1 MARVLLGRIAV
12 GASRRLQATARGMLA
27 RTRVRLTRATQLA
40 STLLQ
45 ATARGMLARTHARF
59 LRDRTRPTP
68 PGEPDS
74 FTRVSTRPVD
84 VVGRPTTAT
93 GGALD
98 AATKAARGNRK
109 HGKRKAKAAA
119 LRKAAVGPAPGPG
132 PHELPG
138 MLVWPRP
145 RTPHAKLIADC
156 LFPWMGAVAD
166 FTADQGKRLRYAL
179 VPRLELIERQCGQLA
194 RALWDAVRCEFV
206 VLRDHPERHPG
217 GCTTAFVRHLGAVAS
232 HVAEAG
238 CRGDIGVPTM
248 GRQAAAALARSS
260 MAAYGHRDGFFPPG
274 TTYGWLKPH
283 QHLATAPRTDLFSHF
298 QAACDEWVSA
308 AQCSSSD
315 DDSSDGSSA
324 RSDDDDDSSDDSSAQ
339 SDESDDDHGYYAYAA
354 AADAVAAVADA
365 DAAAAD
371 AVAAGELLAQ
381 LRAEYGVTYSDDRD
395 DTRQPILE
403 PILEEVADPIPEPTA
418 ATAPVEAHP
427 PARDA
432 MSPATT

>member
-1 MARVLLGRIAV
+1 
-12 GASRRLQATARGMLA
+12 
-27 RTRVRLTRATQLA
+27 
-40 STLLQ
+40 
-45 ATARGMLARTHARF
+45 
-59 LRDRTRPTP
+59 
-68 PGEPDS
+68 
-74 FTRVSTRPVD
+74 
-84 VVGRPTTAT
+84 
-93 GGALD
+93 
-98 AATKAARGNRK
+98 
-109 HGKRKAKAAA
+109 
-119 LRKAAVGPAPGPG
+119 
-132 PHELPG
+132 
-138 MLVWPRP
+138 
-145 RTPHAKLIADC
+145 
-156 LFPWMGAVAD
+156 MGAVAD

-194 RALWDAVRCEFV
+194 RALWDAVRCEFA

-238 CRGDIGVPTM
+238 CRGDIGVPNM
-248 GRQAAAALARSS
+248 SRQAAAALARSS
-260 MAAYGHRDGFFPPG
+260 MAAYGHRDGFFLPG

-339 SDESDDDHGYYAYAA
+339 SDESDDDHGYYASG
-354 AADAVAAVADA
+354 DRVCHGC
-365 DAAAAD
+365 
-371 AVAAGELLAQ
+371 VAAGELLAQ
-381 LRAEYGVTYSDDRD
+381 LRAECRRAPDTNNNSDDRD
-395 DTRQPILE
+395 DTCQPTLE
-403 PILEEVADPIPEPTA
+403 PILEEVAEPILEPTA

-427 PARDA
+427 PAGDA